1 MTIVADEPKEGYK
14 FSHWKEVGGAGAIL
28 SYNKTYQFFAGSIS
42 EIEAVYVEDSEAVEA
57 KATTFIES
65 MYVDDTNDKISFVSM
80 STVPE
85 GCKII
90 KAGIVATSDPK
101 VGDNVNASNAE
112 YVRGNA
118 WSGNAYRY
126 TWTKK
131 DYSQNPIW
139 YVRGYLVYED
149 SQGNVNT
156 IYSDE
161 AYSTNRS

>member
-1 MTIVADEPKEGYK
+1 MITIKPVYESVRERCEIKVINGSGSGTYYTNNKVTIVADEPKEGYK

-101 VGDNVNASNAE
+101 G
-112 YVRGNA
+112 R
-118 WSGNAYRY
+118 R
-126 TWTKK
+126 
-131 DYSQNPIW
+131 
-139 YVRGYLVYED
+139 
-149 SQGNVNT
+149 
-156 IYSDE
+156 
-161 AYSTNRS
+161 

>member
-1 MTIVADEPKEGYK
+1 
-14 FSHWKEVGGAGAIL
+14 
-28 SYNKTYQFFAGSIS
+28 
-42 EIEAVYVEDSEAVEA
+42 
-57 KATTFIES
+57 
-65 MYVDDTNDKISFVSM
+65 M
-80 STVPE
+80 STVPK

-131 DYSQNPIW
+131 DYSKNPIW